1 MKFERVEEEFLG
13 KVELCWKKEHQ
24 SDILVDGGHFA
35 MTFSKN
41 KLEEIAR
48 AVKKFKRC
56 RHLSGRKAIVG

>member
-1 MKFERVEEEFLG
+1 MKFERVEEKFLG

-35 MTFSKN
+35 MTFSEN

-48 AVKKFKRC
+48 AV
-56 RHLSGRKAIVG
+56 